1 MNDLELV
8 LMHKLGKGG
17 GGTSDYNALT
27 NKPSINN
34 HVLAGD
40 QSSADLG
47 IVEPRLDTATGNIY
61 FGADLVGRKLS
72 KPEYDALATKL
83 DIYYLTF
90 QPAAP
95 TRETKINEQLK
106 ELIEDPLEWGD
117 KVPDPE
123 PTKGGDGE

>member
-1 MNDLELV
+1 MTFYEILFVKKFHGGVSNYND
-8 LMHKLGKGG
+8 
-17 GGTSDYNALT
+17 LT

-34 HVLAGD
+34 HVLAGN

-47 IVEPRLDTATGNIY
+47 IVEPRLDTTTGSIY

-72 KPEYDALATKL
+72 KPDYDALTTKS

-95 TRETKINEQLK
+95 TRGTKINEQFK
-106 ELIEDPLEWGD
+106 ELIEDPLERGD
-117 KVPDPE
+117 KIPDPE